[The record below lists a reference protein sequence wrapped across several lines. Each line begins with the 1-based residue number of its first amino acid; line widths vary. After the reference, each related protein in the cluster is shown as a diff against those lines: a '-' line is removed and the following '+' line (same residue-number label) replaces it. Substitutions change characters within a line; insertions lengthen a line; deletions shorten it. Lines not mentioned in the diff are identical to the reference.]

1 MAFEAGTIIARLGLD
16 TKSFDRNIG
25 RLDRAGKKLSRN
37 VSLPIAAAGLVVTK
51 LAADFE
57 SSFAGVRK
65 TVDATEA
72 QFEKLSQGFRD
83 MAKEIPVNVNELNRV
98 GEAAGQLGIKTENIL
113 DFTRTMADL
122 GVATNLSAEQA
133 ATSLARLAN
142 ITGLPQDQFDRL
154 GSTIVALGNNFA
166 TTEAEIVE
174 MGLRI
179 AGAGEQ
185 IGLAEG
191 QILAISTA
199 LSSVGISAEAG
210 GTAISKVMINMAS
223 AVSSGGESLQQFA
236 SVAGMSGQD
245 FARVFRDD
253 AAAAINSFVVGLGD
267 MQASGG
273 DVLGTL
279 AAMGIEEVRM
289 RDALLRAA
297 SSGDLLTRAL
307 DLQANAWSKNTAL
320 TKEAEQ
326 RYKTFSSQLT
336 IFGNRLRDIGITL
349 GTSLLPVFRD
359 ALDAAQPL
367 VDLMEKAA
375 NKFADLPKPVRLV
388 TVGLASVAAAAGPVL
403 LALKSMA
410 ASFRPLLTGLSKFA
424 GGLGKFFAPI
434 ARATSMLGL
443 RGGLAMALRLV
454 GSFITGPVGL
464 AIMIASL
471 AVSIGKLLHSIGKLL
486 LKFEPFRNLV
496 VAVGRALQALV
507 QESIAWVTDAFR
519 KLAQKGIAWVS
530 DGFRKLLDWISP
542 VTDHASVL
550 AAGAILGYN
559 NHIFSGIL
567 TSNDTVSNF
576 LDTWINTFRYP
587 LFWTDQLKIAVGT
600 LWYGVRDIYPSAV
613 IRQDERDVIGISVE
627 TIGEDRRSAL
637 VVDYLMNGATGSF
650 TEALSLK
657 NKALPY
663 NVSTSLQ
670 YTYGAGRRV

>member
-72 QFEKLSQGFRD
+72 EFEKLSQGFRD

-113 DFTRTMADL
+113 GFTRTMADL

-223 AVSSGGESLQQFA
+223 AVSAGGESLQQFA

-253 AAAAINSFVVGLGD
+253 AATAINSFVVGLGD

-349 GTSLLPVFRD
+349 GTALLPILQDV
-359 ALDAAQPL
+359 LDAAQPL

-410 ASFRPLLTGLSKFA
+410 ASFGPLLTGLSKFA

-496 VAVGRALQALV
+496 VAVGRALQALA
-507 QESIAWVTDAFR
+507 QESITWVTDAFR
-519 KLAQKGIAWVS
+519 KLAQDGIAWVT
-530 DGFRKLLDWISP
+530 DAFRKLLDWISP
-542 VTDHASVL
+542 VTDRLKAMVEFVSKWVGKGFNTAADALNKFANSLSVSMAAQAASEENAKRL
-550 AAGAILGYN
+550 ATAIERVTKANEPLITQLRTELKNAFEKGGT
-559 NHIFSGIL
+559 IPMELFQK
-567 TSNDTVSNF
+567 TVDAFGGSSE
-576 LDTWINTFRYP
+576 LA
-587 LFWTDQLKIAVGT
+587 Q
-600 LWYGVRDIYPSAV
+600 
-613 IRQDERDVIGISVE
+613 DVIGKLI
-627 TIGEDRRSAL
+627 
-637 VVDYLMNGATGSF
+637 
-650 TEALSLK
+650 TEITK
-657 NKALPY
+657 VGKAA
-663 NVSTSLQ
+663 SDA
-670 YTYGAGRRV
+670 AGGIT